1 MASTQAKPDGSAPA
15 GPLAGTRVLAFEH
28 MLQGPLAS
36 LLLSELGAEVIKIE
50 PLDGSVERKLT
61 GRGQWINGR
70 TVLDLVVNR
79 GKRSLSIN
87 LKDPRARDVIDR
99 LLAKSDILIHNF
111 RPGVMERLG
120 FGYEELSQRFPQ
132 LIYGA
137 ASGYGEDGPYRER
150 PGQDLLIQ
158 ALTGMMYLNGRRD
171 DPPTA
176 FGSTVVDVH
185 SGTLLALG
193 VCAALANQRITGKGT
208 KIAVDLMA
216 AALHLQFEPANYAL
230 NADGPMER
238 GEGNLA
244 DPYHHAP
251 YGVYATTDG
260 HLAISTNDMG
270 KLVECLA
277 VEERIDVPLDMVSAE
292 TFAQRNVTR
301 QKIANVMSRR
311 SSEDWLS
318 IFRPAGVW
326 AELVRPAGAAFR
338 DDPQVRHRGMVMTV
352 PGSSPVDT
360 LRIPIGLES
369 QKTLRDAPW
378 PGENSLEMLA
388 ELGFSAAEIESL
400 AADRIVGT
408 HNRTE

>member
-1 MASTQAKPDGSAPA
+1 MTMQAETGASPAA
-15 GPLAGTRVLAFEH
+15 GPLSGTRVLAFEH

-36 LLLSELGAEVIKIE
+36 LLLSEMGAEVIKIE

-61 GRGQWINGR
+61 GRGQWVNGR

-79 GKRSLSIN
+79 GKRSLAIN
-87 LKDPRARDVIDR
+87 LKDPRAREVIER
-99 LLAKSDILIHNF
+99 LLATADILIHNF

-120 FGYEELSQRFPQ
+120 YGYEELSQRFPK

-137 ASGYGEDGPYRER
+137 ASGYGEDGPYRQR
-150 PGQDLLIQ
+150 PGQDLLVQ
-158 ALTGMMYLNGRRD
+158 AMTGMMYLNGRRE
-171 DPPTA
+171 DPPMP
-176 FGSTVVDVH
+176 FGSTVIDVH

-193 VCAALANQRITGKGT
+193 VCAALASQRQTGKGT

-216 AALHLQFEPANYAL
+216 SALHLQFEPANYAL

-238 GEGNLA
+238 GDGNLA

-277 VEERIDVPLDMVSAE
+277 TVERIDVSLDMASAE
-292 TFAQRNVTR
+292 TFAQRNATR
-301 QKIANVMSRR
+301 LRIANVIAR
-311 SSEDWLS
+311 SSSEEWLS

-338 DDPQVRHRGMVMTV
+338 DDPQVRHREMVTTV
-352 PGSSPVDT
+352 PGPSPVDT
-360 LRIPIGLES
+360 LRIPITLES
-369 QKTLRDAPW
+369 RKGLRDAPW

-388 ELGFSAAEIESL
+388 ELGFTADEIEQFSG
-400 AADRIVGT
+400 DRVVGT
-408 HNRTE
+408 HNPTE